1 MAELSFNVHLDQP
14 FDQAVETVTEA
25 LKGEGFGVLTRVDV
39 HAAFKE
45 KLGKEFRE
53 YAILGACNPPLA
65 HKALNHRAE
74 VGLMLP
80 CNVTVEAEPA
90 GGSTVRIGDPEGLME
105 KTGFSLDPVLREVG
119 EEARQR
125 LKRVAESL
133 SAAVAAE

>member
-1 MAELSFNVHLDQP
+1 MSELSFDVHLDQP

-65 HKALNHRAE
+65 HTALSHMPE

-90 GGSTVRIGDPEGLME
+90 GGSTVRIGDPEGFME
-105 KTGFSLDPVLREVG
+105 NMGYGQDPVLREVG

-125 LKRVAESL
+125 LLRVAGAL
-133 SAAVAAE
+133 GA